1 MNEALARQRAAIN
14 MRSIPFYSHRIAWS
28 RAAML
33 FALTY
38 AVLVPAPA
46 AIPAIVL
53 KLFELAGFGLL
64 IVTALGRLWCLSYIA
79 GIKNEV
85 MVTEGPYSVVRNPLY
100 VFNFTGA
107 VAIGLA
113 VANPIL
119 AALLAVGFLVFY
131 PSVVQHEEAVM
142 AQAFGETYARYRDS
156 TPRWLPRWSNFH
168 EPESW
173 NINPRRFRGGLLDAM
188 WFLWAFMIWKIF
200 EEFGALQWIRS
211 L

>member
-1 MNEALARQRAAIN
+1 
-14 MRSIPFYSHRIAWS
+14 MRSFPFNRHRIAWS
-28 RAAML
+28 RAAVL

-53 KLFELAGFGLL
+53 KLFEWVGLGLL
-64 IVTALGRLWCLSYIA
+64 IVTTLGRLWCLSYIA

-100 VFNFTGA
+100 VFNFIGA
-107 VAIGLA
+107 VAFGLI
-113 VANPIL
+113 VANPLL
-119 AALLAVGFLVFY
+119 AALLAAGFSVFY
-131 PSVVQHEEAVM
+131 PSVIRNEEAVL
-142 AQAFGETYARYRDS
+142 AQVFGETYARYCDA

-173 NINPRRFRGGLLDAM
+173 NINPRLFRGGMLDAM
-188 WFLWAFMIWKIF
+188 WFLWAYMIWKLI
-200 EEFGALQWIRS
+200 EEFGVLQWIRS

>member
-1 MNEALARQRAAIN
+1 
-14 MRSIPFYSHRIAWS
+14 
-28 RAAML
+28 ML

-53 KLFELAGFGLL
+53 KLFEWVGLGLL
-64 IVTALGRLWCLSYIA
+64 IVTTLGRLWCLSYIA

-100 VFNFTGA
+100 VFNFIGA
-107 VAIGLA
+107 VAFGLI
-113 VANPIL
+113 VANPLL
-119 AALLAVGFLVFY
+119 AALLAAGFSVFY
-131 PSVVQHEEAVM
+131 PSVIRNEEAVL
-142 AQAFGETYARYRDS
+142 AQVFGETYARYCDA

-173 NINPRRFRGGLLDAM
+173 NINPRLFRGGMLDAM
-188 WFLWAFMIWKIF
+188 WFLWAYMIWKIF
-200 EEFGALQWIRS
+200 EEFGVLQWIRS
-211 L
+211 I

>member
-1 MNEALARQRAAIN
+1 MK

-33 FALTY
+33 FTFAF

-46 AIPAIVL
+46 AIPAMVL
-53 KLFELAGFGLL
+53 KLFEWVGFGLL

-85 MVTEGPYSVVRNPLY
+85 MVMEGPYSMVRNPLY
-100 VFNFTGA
+100 AFNFIGA

-113 VANPIL
+113 VSNPLL
-119 AALLAVGFLVFY
+119 AALLAAGFSVFY
-131 PSVVQHEEAVM
+131 PSVVRHEEAVM
-142 AQAFGETYARYRDS
+142 SQVFGETYARYRDS

-173 NINPRRFRGGLLDAM
+173 NINPRRFRGGMLDAM
-188 WFLWAFMIWKIF
+188 WFLWAFLIWKIF
-200 EEFGALQWIRS
+200 EEFGVLQWIRS
-211 L
+211 I

>member
-1 MNEALARQRAAIN
+1 MKII
-14 MRSIPFYSHRIAWS
+14 SIPFYRHRIAWS
-28 RAAML
+28 RAAVL

-46 AIPAIVL
+46 AIPGTVL
-53 KLFELAGFGLL
+53 KLFEWVGLGLL

-100 VFNFTGA
+100 VFNFIGA
-107 VAIGLA
+107 VAFGLV
-113 VANPIL
+113 VANPVL
-119 AALLAVGFLVFY
+119 ALLLAVGFSVFY
-131 PSVVQHEEAVM
+131 PSVIRNEEAVL
-142 AQAFGETYARYRDS
+142 ARVFGKTYARYRDS

-173 NINPRRFRGGLLDAM
+173 NINPRVFRGGMLDAM
-188 WFLWAFMIWKIF
+188 WFLWAYMIWKLI
-200 EEFGALQWIRS
+200 EEFGVLQWIRS

>member
-1 MNEALARQRAAIN
+1 V
-14 MRSIPFYSHRIAWS
+14 
-28 RAAML
+28 L

-46 AIPAIVL
+46 AIPGTVL
-53 KLFELAGFGLL
+53 KLFEWVGFGLL

-85 MVTEGPYSVVRNPLY
+85 MVTEGPYSMVRNPLY
-100 VFNFTGA
+100 VFNFIGA

-113 VANPIL
+113 VANPLL
-119 AALLAVGFLVFY
+119 AALLAAGFSVFY
-131 PSVVQHEEAVM
+131 PSVVRHEEAVL
-142 AQAFGETYARYRDS
+142 AQVFGETYARYCDS

-173 NINPRRFRGGLLDAM
+173 NINPRRFRDGMLDAM
-188 WFLWAFMIWKIF
+188 WFLWAYMIWKSF

>member
-1 MNEALARQRAAIN
+1 MKIGF
-14 MRSIPFYSHRIAWS
+14 IPFYRHRIAWS
-28 RAAML
+28 RAAVL
-33 FALTY
+33 GALTY

-46 AIPAIVL
+46 AIPGTVL
-53 KLFELAGFGLL
+53 KLFEWVGFGLL

-100 VFNFTGA
+100 VFNFIGA
-107 VAIGLA
+107 VAFGLV
-113 VANPIL
+113 VANPVL
-119 AALLAVGFLVFY
+119 ALLLAVGFSVFY
-131 PSVVQHEEAVM
+131 PSVIRNEEAVL
-142 AQAFGETYARYRDS
+142 ARVFGKTYARYCDS

-173 NINPRRFRGGLLDAM
+173 NINPRVFRGGMLDAM
-188 WFLWAFMIWKIF
+188 WFLWAYMIWKLI
-200 EEFGALQWIRS
+200 EEFGVLQWIRS